1 MPDAPHRPNDC
12 LCMNPTARPQHFT
25 ARAKLVERMRDRLQS
40 QSYPRLQMSLI
51 VSLTGLA
58 GLLASASLLK
68 LGLHSMAWRYPLAL
82 LIAYGAFLGLLWLWL
97 RSRAEDWGDAADLG
111 DGVDVLDLGADLA
124 RPIVQS
130 VSRGAQ
136 KAVHNTTQAV
146 DAGLDVP
153 SARTPT
159 SSGSSS
165 SSLGGIDI
173 DVGDADELVIV
184 LLVLGFVLALA
195 AAAFYVVYQAP
206 MLMAEVALDG
216 ALVGSLYHRLRQG
229 ERQHWLHAAWR
240 HTRWPLLAMLLV
252 VWLVGWG
259 LGQAAPGAVTLGQA
273 WAMV

>member
-1 MPDAPHRPNDC
+1 MKPLPDTSPSRPAD
-12 LCMNPTARPQHFT
+12 RFSRFT
-25 ARAKLVERMRDRLQS
+25 ARAKLVERMRERLES
-40 QSYPRLQMSLI
+40 QSAPRLQMSLI

-68 LGLHSMAWRYPLAL
+68 LGLHSMAWRYPVAL

-97 RSRAEDWGDAADLG
+97 RSRAEDWGDVADMADAADG
-111 DGVDVLDLGADLA
+111 FDGAADVAQSAMQGA
-124 RPIVQS
+124 
-130 VSRGAQ
+130 SRGARSATDNAMQ
-136 KAVHNTTQAV
+136 WV
-146 DAGLDVP
+146 DAGAVR
-153 SARTPT
+153 STKSTPT
-159 SSGSSS
+159 SSTSN
-165 SSLGGIDI
+165 LGGMDI
-173 DVGDADELVIV
+173 DVGDADELAIV

-216 ALVGSLYHRLRQG
+216 ALVGSLYHRLREC
-229 ERQHWLHAAWR
+229 ERQHWLHAAWH

-273 WAMV
+273 WGMV

>member
-1 MPDAPHRPNDC
+1 MKPLPDTSPSRPAD
-12 LCMNPTARPQHFT
+12 RFSHFT
-25 ARAKLVERMRDRLQS
+25 ARAKLVERMRERLES
-40 QSYPRLQMSLI
+40 QSAPRLQMSLI

-97 RSRAEDWGDAADLG
+97 RSRAEDWADLG
-111 DGVDVLDLGADLA
+111 DGADAVDMFTGMV
-124 RPIVQS
+124 RPVGQG
-130 VSRGAQ
+130 VSRSSREIAEDGAL
-136 KAVHNTTQAV
+136 AV
-146 DAGLDVP
+146 DLSSAAKSVVTARSSKSSKLGWTDAGGV
-153 SARTPT
+153 
-159 SSGSSS
+159 
-165 SSLGGIDI
+165 
-173 DVGDADELVIV
+173 DELAII

-206 MLMAEVALDG
+206 VLMAEVALDG
-216 ALVGSLYHRLRQG
+216 ALVGSLYHRLREC

-252 VWLVGWG
+252 VCLVGWG

>member
-1 MPDAPHRPNDC
+1 MKPLPDTSPSRPAD
-12 LCMNPTARPQHFT
+12 RFSRFT
-25 ARAKLVERMRDRLQS
+25 ARAKLVERMRERLES
-40 QSYPRLQMSLI
+40 QSAPRLQMSLI

-68 LGLHSMAWRYPLAL
+68 LGLHSMAWRYPAAL

-97 RSRAEDWGDAADLG
+97 RSRAEDWADLG
-111 DGVDVLDLGADLA
+111 DGADAVDLTANMV
-124 RPIVQS
+124 RPVGPG
-130 VSRGAQ
+130 VSRSAREVTDDG
-136 KAVHNTTQAV
+136 VLAV
-146 DAGLDVP
+146 DLSRATNAAAP
-153 SARTPT
+153 AK
-159 SSGSSS
+159 SSGGSQPGG
-165 SSLGGIDI
+165 GGIDVG
-173 DVGDADELVIV
+173 VGDADELAII

-216 ALVGSLYHRLRQG
+216 ALVGSLYHRLREC

-273 WAMV
+273 WGMV